1 MRLFVGIPLP
11 DAAAGELAALVRRI
25 QSAIVNTAAL
35 RWTTPDSWHITLQ
48 FLGSATAEQLD
59 CLKSRLAE
67 TRTPAVLVKLSELG
81 CFDRAG
87 VLFVDVSVTPQLAA
101 LQRSVVASTGSCG
114 FVADTRPFHPHITL
128 ARRSGNI
135 RTRGPGSDM
144 RALVSGAKRA
154 PTLTPFTARE
164 IVLFESRLGSDRAHY
179 QALLRV
185 PLGSGPASIPGGN
198 R

>member
-1 MRLFVGIPLP
+1 
-11 DAAAGELAALVRRI
+11 
-25 QSAIVNTAAL
+25 
-35 RWTTPDSWHITLQ
+35 
-48 FLGSATAEQLD
+48 
-59 CLKSRLAE
+59 
-67 TRTPAVLVKLSELG
+67 
-81 CFDRAG
+81 
-87 VLFVDVSVTPQLAA
+87 
-101 LQRSVVASTGSCG
+101 
-114 FVADTRPFHPHITL
+114 
-128 ARRSGNI
+128 
-135 RTRGPGSDM
+135 M